1 MFSGGCGMSAM
12 IHVVEDDADH
22 CAALCDLIEAS
33 GYRAAGFLS
42 GEAALA
48 SITVPDLV
56 ITDLRMPHMDGFEV
70 LRGLR
75 ARAPELPV
83 VVITGHGD
91 VPHAVRAMREG
102 AEDFLEKPYDAS
114 HLMAVIA
121 RALKAGMTRNE
132 VVRLRAEIAQRDR
145 TEILGQSAAIIKLRQ
160 TILSIGP
167 LDLDAIVTGETGTGK
182 ELVARAL
189 HAASDRAEG
198 PFVAV
203 NCAALPE
210 SLFEVEMFGHAAGA
224 FAGAREKLGKLEAA
238 AGGTLVLDEIEAMP
252 AALQPKLLR
261 ALQERQIERLGE
273 NGLRPLD
280 LRIIALSKSDLRERT
295 LDGSFRADLFYRL
308 AGAQIM
314 LPPLRD
320 LGDDISLLFS
330 HFAQSAA
337 TRYQRNLPSISY
349 GLRQHLTKR
358 AWPGNVR
365 ELKAA
370 AERFAFG
377 LDLPEGG
384 SVVQSVP
391 DTGSLADRVAA
402 YEAREITVTLEKC
415 RGNTERAALALGMAR
430 RTLNDKIA
438 RYQIRV

>member
-1 MFSGGCGMSAM
+1 MTAM

-33 GYRAAGFLS
+33 GYEAQGFLS
-42 GEAALA
+42 GEAALTVA
-48 SITVPDLV
+48 QVPDLV
-56 ITDLRMPHMDGFEV
+56 VTDLRMPNMDGFEV
-70 LRGLR
+70 LRHWKE
-75 ARAPELPV
+75 RAPDLPLI
-83 VVITGHGD
+83 VITGHGD

-121 RALKAGMTRNE
+121 RALKAGQMRGE
-132 VVRLRAEIAQRDR
+132 LAQLRAQIAARDS
-145 TEILGQSAAIIKLRQ
+145 TEILGQSGSITALRRR
-160 TILSIGP
+160 IEALAP
-167 LDLDAIVTGETGTGK
+167 LDLDLIVTGETGTGK

-189 HAASDRAEG
+189 HAASPRAQG
-198 PFVAV
+198 PFIAV

-210 SLFEVEMFGHAAGA
+210 SLFEMEMFGHVAGA
-224 FAGAREKLGKLEAA
+224 FPGAREKLGKFEAA

-273 NGLRPLD
+273 NVLRPLD
-280 LRIIALSKSDLRERT
+280 LRIIALSKSDLQKRT

-308 AGAQIM
+308 AGAQIT
-314 LPPLRD
+314 LDPLRG
-320 LGDDISLLFS
+320 LGDDIPLLFS
-330 HFAQSAA
+330 HFAQGAA
-337 TRYQRNLPSISY
+337 ARYGREMPAISY
-349 GLRQHLTKR
+349 GFRQQLVKR

-365 ELKAA
+365 EVKAA
-370 AERFAFG
+370 AERFALG
-377 LDLPEGG
+377 LDLPDGAPATQEAGG
-384 SVVQSVP
+384 LA
-391 DTGSLADRVAA
+391 GSLADRVAA
-402 YEAREITVTLEKC
+402 YEAREIIATLERC
-415 RGNTERAALALGMAR
+415 RGNTERAAAALGIAR